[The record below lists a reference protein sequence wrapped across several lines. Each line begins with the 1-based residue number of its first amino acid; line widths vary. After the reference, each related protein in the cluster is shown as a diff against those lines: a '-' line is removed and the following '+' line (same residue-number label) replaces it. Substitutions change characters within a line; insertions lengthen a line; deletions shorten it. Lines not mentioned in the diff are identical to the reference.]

1 MDLRATIK
9 ELRSTIANLNE
20 TIDELKRKIFGT
32 SSEKTRRPDQE
43 EGIQEE
49 ETVTVVKEHT
59 RTRRKKSVR
68 ADLYEALPIK
78 EISCDVPPEE
88 RICPDC
94 GSPMEHL
101 GYKFVREELR
111 ITPAKVVRVHY
122 MQETLMCPV
131 CRQEDETTIV
141 EAKTPTPLLAHSPA
155 SPDMV
160 AMVMYQKS
168 FLHLPLYRQSKD

>member
-78 EISCDVPPEE
+78 EISCDVTIIHCYNGNSDCAFIFSIFFIYVVEKYNWIWNIF
-88 RICPDC
+88 IC
-94 GSPMEHL
+94 
-101 GYKFVREELR
+101 
-111 ITPAKVVRVHY
+111 IT
-122 MQETLMCPV
+122 C
-131 CRQEDETTIV
+131 
-141 EAKTPTPLLAHSPA
+141 
-155 SPDMV
+155 
-160 AMVMYQKS
+160 
-168 FLHLPLYRQSKD
+168 

>member
-1 MDLRATIK
+1 MPHDTEDMIQLLLNTNKEQEQTIVDLRATIK

-68 ADLYEALPIK
+68 ADLYEALPMTCSVFHG
-78 EISCDVPPEE
+78 E
-88 RICPDC
+88 
-94 GSPMEHL
+94 
-101 GYKFVREELR
+101 
-111 ITPAKVVRVHY
+111 
-122 MQETLMCPV
+122 
-131 CRQEDETTIV
+131 
-141 EAKTPTPLLAHSPA
+141 
-155 SPDMV
+155 
-160 AMVMYQKS
+160 S
-168 FLHLPLYRQSKD
+168 FLSRYAVFCTARALISSKVRSVKAAISS

>member
-1 MDLRATIK
+1 MPHDTEDMIQLLLSTNKEQEQTIVDLRATIK

-68 ADLYEALPIK
+68 ADLYEARTVVPRWNTWG
-78 EISCDVPPEE
+78 ISLSGKNCV
-88 RICPDC
+88 
-94 GSPMEHL
+94 S
-101 GYKFVREELR
+101 LR
-111 ITPAKVVRVHY
+111 
-122 MQETLMCPV
+122 
-131 CRQEDETTIV
+131 
-141 EAKTPTPLLAHSPA
+141 
-155 SPDMV
+155 
-160 AMVMYQKS
+160 QKW
-168 FLHLPLYRQSKD
+168 

>member
-1 MDLRATIK
+1 MPHDTEDMIQLLLNTNKEQEQTIVDLRATIK

-32 SSEKTRRPDQE
+32 SSEKIRRPD
-43 EGIQEE
+43 QEE

-111 ITPAKVVRVHY
+111 ITPAKVVMRHHPNGNFAPY
-122 MQETLMCPV
+122 
-131 CRQEDETTIV
+131 DE
-141 EAKTPTPLLAHSPA
+141 
-155 SPDMV
+155 
-160 AMVMYQKS
+160 
-168 FLHLPLYRQSKD
+168 